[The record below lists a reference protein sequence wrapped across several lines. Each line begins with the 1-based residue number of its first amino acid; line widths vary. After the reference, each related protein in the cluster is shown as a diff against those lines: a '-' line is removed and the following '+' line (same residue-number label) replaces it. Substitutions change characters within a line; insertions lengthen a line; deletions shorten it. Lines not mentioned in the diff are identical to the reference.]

1 MRGGAFEE
9 LIALHQRK
17 PSLALERAIY
27 AKHRG
32 ISRQVRKGKINAE
45 QAQIMR
51 ENYVAHNNALYRA
64 RMKGNLLQSRSG
76 RL

>member
-32 ISRQVRKGKINAE
+32 ISRQVKKGKVTEEEACE
-45 QAQIMR
+45 MR
-51 ENYVAHNNALYRA
+51 RQYANYNNTLYRA
-64 RMKGNLLQSRSG
+64 RMNV
-76 RL
+76 